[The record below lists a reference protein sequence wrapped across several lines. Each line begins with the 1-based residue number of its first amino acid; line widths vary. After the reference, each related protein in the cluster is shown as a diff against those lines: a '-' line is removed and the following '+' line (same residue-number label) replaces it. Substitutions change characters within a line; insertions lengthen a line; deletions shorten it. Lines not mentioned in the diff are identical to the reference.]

1 MKLHQQTTPDQN
13 TIRALEP
20 GRIRVNDDYYDN
32 SLIITADRLDDK
44 WPVAHPEQIDESII
58 SDLLEFDAEI
68 ILLGTGLQHHLL
80 DPLISL
86 EAIQRGV
93 GIEIMTTEAAC
104 HTYNILLG
112 EDRAVLAALIIES
125 DS

>member
-13 TIRALEP
+13 TIRSLEP
-20 GRIRVNDDYYDN
+20 GRIRVNDDYFVN

-44 WPVAHPEQIDESII
+44 WPVAHADQIDEDVIVG
-58 SDLLEFDAEI
+58 LLEFDAEI

-80 DPLISL
+80 DPRISL

-93 GIEIMTTEAAC
+93 GIEIMSTEAAC